1 VRSYRTISP
10 LPDIAARRYL
20 FCGTFRRAFRPAR
33 PLAGTLPCG
42 DRTFLPQANPGA
54 TTHPATLPCHCPTP
68 RVARLAYSGRMAVLR
83 AALGFRMHT
92 GWAALVAVA
101 YRPGKIEILLR
112 RRLELLPADGSIPRF
127 VYHTAAEMDGRKS
140 ATLVKDAAAASN
152 KTARAALKEIVEMLR
167 RLDVSVEAAAVPVG
181 STKIPAELARI
192 LAAHPLIHAAE
203 GALFRQSVTHACQS
217 CGLKILSVRE
227 REVLPRAAEACG
239 SDLAQFSES
248 LNGLRVA
255 VGPPWGADQKT
266 ATAAALLALSARAP
280 SAPRSGSPE
289 SLKC

>member
-1 VRSYRTISP
+1 
-10 LPDIAARRYL
+10 
-20 FCGTFRRAFRPAR
+20 
-33 PLAGTLPCG
+33 
-42 DRTFLPQANPGA
+42 
-54 TTHPATLPCHCPTP
+54 
-68 RVARLAYSGRMAVLR
+68 MAVLH

-101 YRPGKIEILLR
+101 YRPAKIEILLR

-127 VYHTAAEMDGRKS
+127 VYHTAAEMDGRES
-140 ATLVKDAAAASN
+140 ATLVKHAAAASN
-152 KTARAALKEIVEMLR
+152 KTARVALKEVVEMLR
-167 RLDVSVEAAAVPVG
+167 RLDVTVDVAAIPIG

-203 GALFRQSVTHACQS
+203 GALFRQAVTHACEN

-227 REVLPRAAEACG
+227 REVLPRAAEVCG
-239 SDLAQFSES
+239 TDLARFNES
-248 LNGLRVA
+248 LNGLRAA

-266 ATAAALLALSARAP
+266 ATAAALLALSARGS

-289 SLKC
+289 SSKD